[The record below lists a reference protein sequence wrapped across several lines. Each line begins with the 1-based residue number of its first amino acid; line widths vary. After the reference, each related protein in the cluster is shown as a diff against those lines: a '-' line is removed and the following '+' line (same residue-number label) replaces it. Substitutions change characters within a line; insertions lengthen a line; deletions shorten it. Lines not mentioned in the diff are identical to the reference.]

1 MNATQSITIS
11 ELRQNATAAVN
22 AVVNSQ
28 QPTIILQRSQ
38 PKAVLV
44 DAEYY
49 QALEDAVLD
58 LTDSQ
63 EIERAKKEP
72 RVPLLPYV
80 KKRFGT
86 TKL

>member
-11 ELRQNATAAVN
+11 DLRQNAAAAVN
-22 AVVNSQ
+22 AVVGTQ
-28 QPTIILQRSQ
+28 IPTIIMQRSQ

-44 DAEYY
+44 DVDYY

-58 LTDSQ
+58 LTDS
-63 EIERAKKEP
+63 IEAEKAKLEP
-72 RVPLLPYV
+72 RIPLLPYI

-86 TKL
+86 LDL